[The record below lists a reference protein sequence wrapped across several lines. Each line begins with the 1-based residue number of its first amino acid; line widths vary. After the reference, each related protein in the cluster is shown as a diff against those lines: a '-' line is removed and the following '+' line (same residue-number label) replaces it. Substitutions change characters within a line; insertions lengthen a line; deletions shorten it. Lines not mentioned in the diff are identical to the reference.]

1 MSVCMNARRHES
13 AHAHTHVCKCITLFY
28 FRMST
33 RRRVFLCIRYVCVCM
48 HLCMYL
54 RACVRAYIYTYI
66 YNDTHTHTHAYI
78 YIYIYIYMHRNVC
91 MCMGVCVL
99 MPHACLCACQRACS
113 RADVHVCIY
122 ENEYAFVHCVYR
134 AKDMFMYVCA
144 NMSSQGCM
152 HVRVCSVHFM
162 ACGCVNSCEAV
173 HVCRYV

>member
-1 MSVCMNARRHES
+1 MFVCAWVFVCSCRTLVY
-13 AHAHTHVCKCITLFY
+13 AHASV
-28 FRMST
+28 
-33 RRRVFLCIRYVCVCM
+33 
-48 HLCMYL
+48 
-54 RACVRAYIYTYI
+54 
-66 YNDTHTHTHAYI
+66 
-78 YIYIYIYMHRNVC
+78 
-91 MCMGVCVL
+91 
-99 MPHACLCACQRACS
+99 ACS

>member
-1 MSVCMNARRHES
+1 MSVCMNSRRHES
-13 AHAHTHVCKCITLFY
+13 AHAHTHVCKCITLVY
-28 FRMST
+28 LRMST

-66 YNDTHTHTHAYI
+66 YNDTHTHTRI